1 MSGSPTRRGWF
12 RRKKSKVI
20 DTVQIVD
27 EDESYFTYAINDSE
41 LAAQE
46 VSMSSGSST
55 EGSRPIFGDSMK
67 DDDGDANQDSS
78 SLRWKNNRIIE
89 TERALER
96 QVKQLSSS
104 PHREKMDD
112 NEPRPTRLMNSSG
125 VLLFDGMEDDE
136 SILIDDTENNDGN
149 DITTKR
155 SLNFVK
161 APSDYDPIAS
171 GFYNPKGKDG
181 DAFYDE
187 VNEGISNHQDKTS
200 VAEEKVHENENIS
213 KYAGCCFLP
222 I

>member
-12 RRKKSKVI
+12 RRKQTKVI

-27 EDESYFTYAINDSE
+27 EDESYFTYAITDSE
-41 LAAQE
+41 LAQE
-46 VSMSSGSST
+46 VSMSSGST
-55 EGSRPIFGDSMK
+55 DDRATFGDSMK
-67 DDDGDANQDSS
+67 CQHEDRLQDS
-78 SLRWKNNRIIE
+78 SLRWEANRIIE

-104 PHREKMDD
+104 PQQHGS
-112 NEPRPTRLMNSSG
+112 NEPSSSRLINSNG
-125 VLLFDGMEDDE
+125 VMLFDGMEDDK
-136 SILIDDTENNDGN
+136 SILMDDTENND
-149 DITTKR
+149 DKSIPTDR

-171 GFYNPKGKDG
+171 GFYKPKGKDG
-181 DAFYDE
+181 EAFYDDIE
-187 VNEGISNHQDKTS
+187 DDQNISNNEDKVSITEQKS
-200 VAEEKVHENENIS
+200 HEKEKIG

>member
-27 EDESYFTYAINDSE
+27 EDESYFTYAITDSE

-46 VSMSSGSST
+46 VSTSSGSST
-55 EGSRPIFGDSMK
+55 EGSRAIFGDSMK
-67 DDDGDANQDSS
+67 NEDGDTNQHS
-78 SLRWKNNRIIE
+78 SLRWETNRIIE
-89 TERALER
+89 TERALEC

-104 PHREKMDD
+104 PQRKKMDD
-112 NEPRPTRLMNSSG
+112 SETRPMRLTNSSG
-125 VLLFDGMEDDE
+125 VMLFDGMEDDE
-136 SILIDDTENNDGN
+136 SILMDDTENNDDN
-149 DITTKR
+149 DITTVR

-161 APSDYDPIAS
+161 APSGYDPIAS
-171 GFYNPKGKDG
+171 GFYKPKGKDG

-187 VNEGISNHQDKTS
+187 FNDGVSNHKGKAS
-200 VAEEKVHENENIS
+200 IAEEKVHENENIS

-222 I
+222 V